1 MSMPMPQLYQLPHR
15 DPCRADCRYGVIV
28 IPGLDYTKSPPSGG
42 SLQGND
48 DNTFVSKCCKDF
60 ELLGVQVPIVSAY
73 ETVESRVHQG
83 VFKTERTIIASQERA
98 TVKSKHEIVIPI
110 NKAHDGICYVQIRGP
125 LYKAIENALQRSL
138 EDAPGLIYKKFH
150 TSTRDGG
157 DWGTIQIIT
166 TDNERIQAVLIPTLK
181 SLDTSAE
188 SSRGATFGSSVH
200 PSQRVDQTITNFD
213 DILDLIDKNLLPE
226 HRRNVNFG
234 EGSLRSFALCGM
246 DGIGKTQIAVEY
258 AYSRR
263 PQFDAIFF
271 VTVDGK
277 AVLSE
282 DLARI
287 DQQLGLEDERE
298 ANNLTVSIEIVKGWL
313 LNPVR
318 SYDAPPSA
326 ANEVFWLLIFDNVN
340 DLDVLEEFWP
350 TTGSG
355 AVLITSR
362 DSLAKNQIH
371 TANNG
376 VN

>member
-1 MSMPMPQLYQLPHR
+1 
-15 DPCRADCRYGVIV
+15 
-28 IPGLDYTKSPPSGG
+28 
-42 SLQGND
+42 
-48 DNTFVSKCCKDF
+48 
-60 ELLGVQVPIVSAY
+60 
-73 ETVESRVHQG
+73 
-83 VFKTERTIIASQERA
+83 
-98 TVKSKHEIVIPI
+98 
-110 NKAHDGICYVQIRGP
+110 
-125 LYKAIENALQRSL
+125 
-138 EDAPGLIYKKFH
+138 
-150 TSTRDGG
+150 
-157 DWGTIQIIT
+157 
-166 TDNERIQAVLIPTLK
+166 
-181 SLDTSAE
+181 
-188 SSRGATFGSSVH
+188 
-200 PSQRVDQTITNFD
+200 
-213 DILDLIDKNLLPE
+213 
-226 HRRNVNFG
+226 
-234 EGSLRSFALCGM
+234 M